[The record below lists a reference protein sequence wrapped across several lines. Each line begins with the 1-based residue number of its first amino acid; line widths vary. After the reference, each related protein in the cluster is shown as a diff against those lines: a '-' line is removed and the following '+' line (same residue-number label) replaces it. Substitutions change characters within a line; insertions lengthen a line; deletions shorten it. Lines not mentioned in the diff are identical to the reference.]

1 MAETI
6 NNLEVSI
13 GQLKDSREKGMRDVV
28 KEKER
33 LQEEV
38 TKAMHK
44 VRMATNFN
52 LNYDNMGPL
61 YVILKVMKIE
71 EEKSKLEMKSSTESQ
86 DLQRTIAKLKEDIS
100 SIAEERDDY
109 SQRLDEAVSDKDK
122 NVSEQVEV
130 QF

>member
-1 MAETI
+1 
-6 NNLEVSI
+6 
-13 GQLKDSREKGMRDVV
+13 
-28 KEKER
+28 
-33 LQEEV
+33 
-38 TKAMHK
+38 
-44 VRMATNFN
+44 
-52 LNYDNMGPL
+52 MGPL

-109 SQRLDEAVSDKDK
+109 SERLDEAVSDKDK
-122 NVSEQVEV
+122 NVSEQVEF